1 MTAIKGTVEEGGK
14 KFDFLELSS
23 GTHRG
28 IQITESG
35 TKEKDATHTYYLY
48 STGDDKKLHN
58 IHDLPAY
65 NKDQTKMY
73 GGLAA
78 ALAKKWVTQK
88 KWPAD
93 GWEFTFNRDQIKL
106 LTSKK

>member
-14 KFDFLELSS
+14 KFDYREISS

-28 IQITESG
+28 IQITEKD
-35 TKEKDATHTYYLY
+35 TKQSDATHTYYLY
-48 STGDDKKLHN
+48 SLGDDKKLHN
-58 IHDLPAY
+58 IHYLPAY

-73 GGLAA
+73 NELAKS
-78 ALAKKWVTQK
+78 LAKKWVTQS